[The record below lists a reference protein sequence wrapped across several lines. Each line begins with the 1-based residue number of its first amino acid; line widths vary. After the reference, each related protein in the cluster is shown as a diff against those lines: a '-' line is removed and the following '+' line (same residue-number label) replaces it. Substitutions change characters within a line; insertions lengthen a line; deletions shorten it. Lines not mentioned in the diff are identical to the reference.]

1 MIDFNE
7 DSLFAEQSV
16 IGGLLKLCTPESKLM
31 IRTMSMLKPTSFYKL
46 YHKQIFSA
54 LQTLFAKNENI
65 DLDLFQLKSLC
76 ETSQFDI
83 RVCLN
88 VLLN

>member
-1 MIDFNE
+1 MKDFNE

-16 IGGLLKLCTPESKLM
+16 IGGLLNLCTPDSKLM

-54 LQTLFAKNENI
+54 IQALFVKNENI
-65 DLDLFQLKSLC
+65 DLLVVEEQCK
-76 ETSQFDI
+76 
-83 RVCLN
+83 
-88 VLLN
+88 